1 MTLIGL
7 GGKYGA
13 GKDVVADWLVENKN
27 FVKLGMSDTL
37 RQGIYELNPWI
48 KVDSQASEAVRRLWN
63 VNEFASYR
71 EVADTVGYV
80 EAKTLADA
88 RTFLQVLGTE
98 VGRKL
103 LGEDI
108 WVDASCRAITAE
120 LIAGR
125 DVVITGIR
133 YWNELDMISD
143 LNGHTVWIDRPSL
156 KNENTHDSENTLS
169 DNHFSWTIN
178 NNTTLDALALA
189 AEQLI
194 RTIKVWGE

>member
-48 KVDSQASEAVRRLWN
+48 RIDWQASEAVLRLWN

-80 EAKTLADA
+80 EAKTLAEA

-103 LGEDI
+103 LGNDI

-120 LIAGR
+120 LDAGR

-133 YWNELDMISD
+133 YWNELDMIND

-169 DNHFSWTIN
+169 GNHFSWTIN